1 MAHGLLL
8 IPEAAYDCHVI
19 TIHYCLG
26 GTSVNVLGIAG
37 IILVILGLLI
47 FFEVGALQFIVGL
60 VFVAAGAYLAARGFG
75 VNLP

>member
-1 MAHGLLL
+1 M
-8 IPEAAYDCHVI
+8 
-19 TIHYCLG
+19 
-26 GTSVNVLGIAG
+26 NVLGIAG
-37 IILVILGLLI
+37 IVLVILGLLI